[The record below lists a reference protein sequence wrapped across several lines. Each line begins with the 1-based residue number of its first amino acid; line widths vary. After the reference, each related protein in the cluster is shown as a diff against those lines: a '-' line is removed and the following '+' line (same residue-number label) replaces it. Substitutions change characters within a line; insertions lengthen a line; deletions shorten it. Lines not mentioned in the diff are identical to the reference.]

1 MKLKNIYENLE
12 NPLNDSMIKYLYDNY
27 GYVDTYDLVIGS
39 NTKPN
44 TTYDNNQRDSY
55 NKLLFNIWRNSILNL
70 SKERVEELEK
80 RYNYKDIRRIQSVL
94 SWPLSKYYD
103 LESTDGIYRCLVS
116 ENMDLAYF
124 CLPENIKNNKF
135 KHTVSDKIVLTEDE
149 YFLNHPINHRLYVN
163 IDNKNIY
170 KLVEKVV
177 EKCNEKELPF
187 YFKFEDNFNR
197 KDSFVLYTDT
207 KNLTNY
213 MECLDEVF
221 EENKDLRMSTY
232 PPLMFAGQVS
242 PYYSIGDQPIQNS
255 NLHSF
260 NTLRASSIDN
270 AMMNTIRR
278 WMYENQNTKL
288 KRKGEVLE
296 FKDYLTDKVIGM
308 LARDIYGEQKYKN
321 YYNLDDSV
329 FLDKNF
335 LVEKEIWGGSQER
348 NRRAGT
354 ENLQGILGL
363 GIALEETYKILHEE
377 KGKEEKLHNYMES
390 RLKNEIEDIK
400 INGEK
405 ASRIK
410 TITNVCIKGCD
421 VQTLLIALD
430 LRGICVS
437 GGSACMSGAHE
448 NSHVLKEMGLSEEEL
463 KSSFRISIGKY
474 TTMEEIDYFID
485 NLKEIVKIER
495 EE

>member
-1 MKLKNIYENLE
+1 MKLKDVYDNIK
-12 NPLNDSMIKYLYDNY
+12 NPLDDNMIKYLYDNY

-44 TTYDNNQRDSY
+44 TTYDNSQRDSY

-103 LESTDGIYRCLVS
+103 LESIDGIYRCLVS

-135 KHTVSDKIVLTEDE
+135 KHTVSDKIDLTEDE

-163 IDNKNIY
+163 IDNENIY
-170 KLVEKVV
+170 KLAEKVV

-187 YFKFEDNFNR
+187 YFKFEDNSNR

-260 NTLRASSIDN
+260 NTLRASSVNN

-329 FLDKNF
+329 FLDKNINSLKKALRPSVDKYVNGQNSE
-335 LVEKEIWGGSQER
+335 LVQVYEDKPLNPFKYER
-348 NRRAGT
+348 PKFFGAISPSIIN
-354 ENLQGILGL
+354 ELI
-363 GIALEETYKILHEE
+363 
-377 KGKEEKLHNYMES
+377 KEELGNKIIHRFSDSSEYFKYY
-390 RLKNEIEDIK
+390 LK
-400 INGEK
+400 
-405 ASRIK
+405 
-410 TITNVCIKGCD
+410 
-421 VQTLLIALD
+421 
-430 LRGICVS
+430 
-437 GGSACMSGAHE
+437 
-448 NSHVLKEMGLSEEEL
+448 EEL
-463 KSSFRISIGKY
+463 KKNNVDVEKSCFNVD
-474 TTMEEIDYFID
+474 T
-485 NLKEIVKIER
+485 KEKFENTVYR
-495 EE
+495 RR